1 MQHHHPVSPA
11 SFRRPEGRRA
21 LARQAAIAYVE
32 RQRLAQRTTRD
43 GRCVGIQAT
52 LAMGGAGDGLDLY
65 AVLDGMVGHSTTDQD
80 ALFAEDPARELWQT
94 VGKMIEEKL
103 GFPLEPELFSN
114 MLFVAT
120 VGRLTDEAVRS
131 QVALLLSTFRDTDVR
146 GLYHFFV
153 SLKFAGD
160 IDCTGVAARARL
172 ASGDIDP
179 TTTPG
184 RNALREMTTT
194 ILASAATMSVAS
206 SDNST
211 HGKENGELRRHV
223 FKVYLDDHERQG
235 PEYDRGLKNNPVVT
249 ANALFA
255 PLLELK
261 LGLRS
266 PDERIEL
273 KEHVEGE
280 DAPRT
285 ASATVAEILTANVLY
300 AIGYLLSGDWRRGCR
315 YYASPDAFLCF
326 LSESVREFP
335 EVFDEFGAS
344 AAIRAAIEERRHV
357 EGGDVA
363 QNPMTSLNV
372 AWRAI
377 AAANV
382 GLDATHELDRLVAR
396 QHDDGSWHDADAL
409 YTFGS
414 NTSITMHFRS
424 PVVTAGFAIRA
435 LSQPV
440 ERLTPASSSAWARP
454 LIDGVATA
462 VAAL

>member
-1 MQHHHPVSPA
+1 M
-11 SFRRPEGRRA
+11 
-21 LARQAAIAYVE
+21 E

-52 LAMGGAGDGLDLY
+52 LATGSDGGGLDLY
-65 AVLDGMVGHSTTDQD
+65 AVLDGMVGHETTDQE
-80 ALFAEDPARELWQT
+80 ALFADDPARELWAT
-94 VGKMIEEKL
+94 LGKMIEQKL

-114 MLFVAT
+114 MLFVAAL
-120 VGRLTDEAVRS
+120 GRVADEAVRK
-131 QVALLLSTFRDTDVR
+131 QVASLLDTFRDTDVR
-146 GLYHFFV
+146 GLYHFFL
-153 SLKFAGD
+153 SLRFAGD

-172 ASGDIDP
+172 VSGDIDP
-179 TTTPG
+179 GTAAG
-184 RNALREMTTT
+184 RAALREVTTT
-194 ILASAATMSVAS
+194 ILASAATRTVAS
-206 SDNST
+206 SENST
-211 HGKENGELRRHV
+211 HGKENGDLRRNV
-223 FKVYLDDHERQG
+223 FKVYLDDHDRQG
-235 PEYDRGLKNNPVVT
+235 PECDRGLKNNPVVT

-266 PDERIEL
+266 PDEVIEL
-273 KEHVEGE
+273 KEYVEGE
-280 DAPRT
+280 DTPRT

-326 LSESVREFP
+326 LSESIREFP
-335 EVFDEFGAS
+335 ELFDEFGAS
-344 AAIRAAIEERRHV
+344 EAIRAAIEERRHT

-363 QNPMTSLNV
+363 ENPMTSLNV

-382 GLDATHELDRLVAR
+382 GLDATPELDRLVAR
-396 QHDDGSWHDADAL
+396 QHEDGSWHDPDSL

-424 PVVTAGFAIRA
+424 TVVTAGFAIRA
-435 LSQPV
+435 LSQPA
-440 ERLTPASSSAWARP
+440 ERLTQISSSAWARP